1 MDEAGDSLSVSLSD
15 SLIPDF
21 DFEELTVAVSD
32 LEKKRLQK
40 LVEESDIELTKI
52 LFYGD
57 SSIECVPEE
66 KNNATAKI
74 VALAKN
80 VVDVHVKKPFIKKA
94 NKANKV
100 EKSVEPCVVKV
111 ERKKMTLT
119 RINEV
124 FGSSELD
131 PYEVEYEK

>member
-1 MDEAGDSLSVSLSD
+1 MDEAVVSLSDSLSVSLIS
-15 SLIPDF
+15 DF

-32 LEKKRLQK
+32 LEKRRLQK

-66 KNNATAKI
+66 KNNAS
-74 VALAKN
+74 VKN
-80 VVDVHVKKPFIKKA
+80 VLDKPVKNPFIKKA
-94 NKANKV
+94 YKANKASNNA
-100 EKSVEPCVVKV
+100 KKIVEPNGVVSV
-111 ERKKMTLT
+111 GRKKMTLA

-124 FGSSELD
+124 FGGGSSELD
-131 PYEVEYEK
+131 PYELE